1 MWDSGAYADA
11 IRPVRNFSCA
21 KAAPFF
27 CDKSIMPLIEK
38 TDRIM
43 NVTNRERHLRSV
55 MRRMRDIS
63 PALLLTTAS
72 QRVATTMDIKSLS
85 LNPPNINYH
94 TIELQ

>member
-1 MWDSGAYADA
+1 
-11 IRPVRNFSCA
+11 
-21 KAAPFF
+21 
-27 CDKSIMPLIEK
+27 MPLIEK